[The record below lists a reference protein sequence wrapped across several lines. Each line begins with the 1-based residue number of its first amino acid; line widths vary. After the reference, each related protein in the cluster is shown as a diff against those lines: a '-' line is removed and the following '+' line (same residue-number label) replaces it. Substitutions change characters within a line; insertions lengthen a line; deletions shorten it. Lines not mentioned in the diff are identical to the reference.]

1 MCTPGSGTCAFNETG
16 EVLLIKRAVLAGP
29 VRVCYHGDSR
39 PAGATRAPTVRVW
52 ACVLITLLAHLRGG
66 DGMPAV
72 RTAPQERHGRHG
84 RQGEIMA
91 LAHPVYVVRDLVKT
105 YKSGKVRAN
114 DGLSF
119 DLWPGEIFGLLGPNG
134 AGKTTLVGQLTGLLR
149 PDSGTLL
156 LYGQD
161 ISRDSRFATEAV
173 AILSQLAARAASR
186 NICIAA
192 ISSGV

>member
-1 MCTPGSGTCAFNETG
+1 MPG
-16 EVLLIKRAVLAGP
+16 EVAPPGTPDHKG
-29 VRVCYHGDSR
+29 SM
-39 PAGATRAPTVRVW
+39 AT
-52 ACVLITLLAHLRGG
+52 
-66 DGMPAV
+66 
-72 RTAPQERHGRHG
+72 
-84 RQGEIMA
+84 
-91 LAHPVYVVRDLVKT
+91 PVYVVRDLVKT

-119 DLWPGEIFGLLGPNG
+119 DIWPGEIFGLLGPNG

-173 AILSQLAARAASR
+173 AVLSQTPL
-186 NICIAA
+186 
-192 ISSGV
+192 